1 MFAENRLVPF
11 EPSFP
16 EGRSWV
22 VFAPHPDDE
31 VIGMGGT
38 LLLAKA
44 AGVSLTLVFMTS
56 GDQGGAADVRKA
68 EAESVC
74 QYLGADA
81 VFLGLPDRKVE
92 VDQSSVRSVQKIL
105 REVRPDAVFVP
116 SPQEF
121 HPDHRVTLALA
132 NHSLRQMAMTPA
144 IYHYEISRQSEVNQL
159 VDITSVADEK
169 LRLLQFYQSQLGQNN
184 YQAVM
189 EAMDIL
195 RTYTL
200 GVGVEKAEGF
210 FLYAGKQQPLA
221 MLRERA
227 FIGLNDAV
235 PEDWPIVSILI
246 RTKDRKE
253 YLRRAVES
261 VKQQSYASHIDLV
274 IVNDGGESPAELKP
288 EFESCFHRMTVVDV
302 TTSRGRAAAANV
314 AMNNAI
320 GEFMNFLDDD
330 DELDTGHVQTFLA
343 NWRRNRDIEVLYRG
357 VRVVDYQGR
366 HLRDFNDRYDAG
378 RLLHMNYIPIHAVT
392 FSRKFVDMGCR
403 FDELLEYYEDWDF
416 WIQLSRLARFFH
428 TNQVTATYHLVGN
441 SAASQHMLNQVDQ
454 VNHINRVRE
463 KWMAKSTAVEWGR
476 AISSYI
482 R

>member
-1 MFAENRLVPF
+1 MFSENRLIPF

-16 EGRSWV
+16 QGKSWV

-56 GDQGGAADVRKA
+56 GDQGGAADVRRA

-74 QYLGADA
+74 GYLGADA

-92 VDQSSVRSVQKIL
+92 VEQSSVRSVQKIL
-105 REVRPDAVFVP
+105 REIRPDAVFVP

-121 HPDHRVTLALA
+121 HPDHRVTLALV
-132 NHSLRQMAMTPA
+132 NHALRQMAMTPA

-169 LRLLQFYQSQLGQNN
+169 LRLLQMYQSQLGQNN
-184 YQAVM
+184 YQSIM
-189 EAMDIL
+189 EAMDTL

-200 GVGVEKAEGF
+200 GAGVEKAEGF

-246 RTKDRKE
+246 RTKDRRD

-274 IVNDGGESPAELKP
+274 IVNDGGESPADLKP
-288 EFESCFHRMTVVDV
+288 EFDSCFHRMIVIDV
-302 TTSRGRAAAANV
+302 PTSRGRAAAANV

-330 DELDTGHVQTFLA
+330 DELDTGHIHTFIG

-357 VRVVDYQGR
+357 VRVVDQQGKR
-366 HLRDFNDRYDAG
+366 LRDFNDSYDAG

-416 WIQLSRLARFFH
+416 WIQLSRLTRFFH
-428 TNQVTATYHLVGN
+428 ANQVTATYHLVGN
-441 SAASQHMLNQVDQ
+441 SAASQHMLNTVDQ

-476 AISSYI
+476 AVSSYI